1 MNQTLEGH
9 NGAVMCVTWNP
20 IFRKLTTSDETGLII
35 VWMLHRGTLK
45 FDPWLSLHNYKCS
58 SCLGMWYEEMI
69 NNRNKSVVRDM
80 KWTADGRKI
89 AIVYEDG
96 AVIVGSVDGNRLW
109 GKDLN
114 FPLRFVEWSP
124 DGKVLLFVTLEAE
137 VYVFDADGNKLR
149 NFSLIGQE
157 HSGLGGDSMISSIH
171 WFCPANL
178 NHYHASNAL
187 VRNGEPLPNTLCI
200 AFENGKVQISR
211 GDDDSSAELID
222 TELSTV
228 EYVRWSTKG
237 HTLAVVGTQRSAER
251 GQSSKGGEKGA
262 QTVNVVKFYDNYGRF
277 IRNIKIPGEQIREV
291 SWEGGDLRLAL
302 AVDSFIYF
310 ANIRHRYL
318 WTSFL
323 NTVVYAYPRPE
334 KREHTV
340 MYWDL
345 VTQETY
351 VKSVPN
357 LKFLV
362 SAGDLCAIVVSE
374 RVSQST
380 LQKTSTTLA
389 GTSSKTQAK
398 EESKDDNEK
407 GSIGQKELYTDVY
420 TIQLRN
426 AIGAVVDTRQIP
438 FAPKYVSMSPF
449 HVVCSNDRT
458 VFAWQFQQQSIAIRS
473 GVVGGSSNSLVDDGD
488 DRHENEDGGK
498 SSGNRRGGKARIFD
512 IANISFTNAQSPE
525 TFKIITESLQDPIT
539 AIAVSDKFVGIARK
553 NGLITRFNLP
563 HLTPE
568 NSYTLRD
575 KEIVRIQFNCS
586 STKVAVVDVNGIF
599 NVLDL
604 DYRVPESSSQ
614 EEKEASNG
622 SPSGK
627 NPNSSFTTN
636 GNSNSGNSNTYLGP
650 AFGKKCN
657 VERKDVW
664 DVCWSDNDSDM
675 IVIMEKTKM
684 IVFHDESPEEPV
696 TSSAYLARFKDLEI
710 RVVALDT
717 LMQHPDKVNKDFVV
731 DFESKIL
738 REVREKIASEGLQV
752 AYDYADR
759 NPHPRLWKLLA
770 LAALE
775 DLELGIAEKAFVRF
789 EDYYG
794 IQLVKQLAA
803 MPDKMKARAEVAV
816 YLNRFDEAESI
827 YREIDRK
834 DLAIQLRKRL
844 GDDKRVVQ
852 LLQTGGGND
861 KLIKDAWDQIGFH
874 YVDRMSWKKAAQYFQ
889 LSRNYEQLMECYYR
903 LEMFPD
909 LRKLATD
916 LPDENPLL
924 YTLAKRFESVGMVDE
939 AVDCFLRTNCSPKEA
954 IDCCVK
960 ANKWGKALEL
970 AEKHDFPQVEGLLM
984 KYAIDLYTSNR
995 KLEAIELFRAANKP
1009 TEAAI
1014 WIGDLAENV
1023 VLEKANPSL
1032 AKKLH
1037 VLAALEIERHRKR
1050 AIDQA
1055 TQQQQL
1061 NTLAQDQGGIGGIAQ
1076 TTAQTLETLMMTSLL
1091 EGGGNNTTLGGT
1103 LQMTLNTLAGTTQGG
1118 MTSANAKKVSRA
1130 FANAWR
1136 GAAAYHYYMLAL
1148 RQFYGGKKLSYL
1160 VTATHPYLN
1169 RSC

>member
-1 MNQTLEGH
+1 
-9 NGAVMCVTWNP
+9 
-20 IFRKLTTSDETGLII
+20 
-35 VWMLHRGTLK
+35 
-45 FDPWLSLHNYKCS
+45 
-58 SCLGMWYEEMI
+58 MWYEEMI

-124 DGKVLLFVTLEAE
+124 DGKILLFVTLEAE

-149 NFSLIGQE
+149 NFPLIGQE
-157 HSGLGGDSMISSIH
+157 HSGLGGDSMITSIH

-178 NHYHASNAL
+178 NHYHAGNAL
-187 VRNGEPLPNTLCI
+187 ARNGEPLPSTLCI

-211 GDDDSSAELID
+211 GDDDSTAELID
-222 TELSTV
+222 TDLTTV

-237 HTLAVVGTQRSAER
+237 HTLAVVGTQSSMDRSQ
-251 GQSSKGGEKGA
+251 QSTKGGDKGM

-310 ANIRHRYL
+310 ANIRHRYM
-318 WTSFL
+318 WTYFL
-323 NTVVYAYPRPE
+323 NTVTYAYPRPE

-340 MYWDL
+340 MFWDQL
-345 VTQETY
+345 TQETY

-357 LKFLV
+357 LKFLT
-362 SAGDLCAIVVSE
+362 SAGDVCAIIVSE
-374 RVSQST
+374 RVSQAS
-380 LQKTSTTLA
+380 LQKA
-389 GTSSKTQAK
+389 SSSSSGKSQ
-398 EESKDDNEK
+398 SKDEGKEDNANEK
-407 GSIGQKELYTDVY
+407 SCAQKELYTDIY

-426 AIGAVVDTRQIP
+426 AIGAVVDTKQIP
-438 FAPKYVSMSPF
+438 FAPKYVAMSPY
-449 HVVCSNDRT
+449 HVVCCNDRT
-458 VFAWQFQQQSIAIRS
+458 VFVWQFQQQNVSSRGNGMGGSANSLLDDNDDIRENDDT
-473 GVVGGSSNSLVDDGD
+473 GKASSNS
-488 DRHENEDGGK
+488 RK
-498 SSGNRRGGKARIFD
+498 GGKARIFD
-512 IANISFTNAQSPE
+512 VANISFTNAQSPE

-539 AIAVSDKFVGIARK
+539 AVTVSDKFVGVARK

-575 KEIVRIQFNCS
+575 KEIVRMHFNCS

-599 NVLDL
+599 NILDL
-604 DYRVPESSSQ
+604 EYRVPESSLQ
-614 EEKEASNG
+614 EEKDSSNG
-622 SPSGK
+622 SPNTK
-627 NPNSSFTTN
+627 NTNSSFNGGNN
-636 GNSNSGNSNTYLGP
+636 GNYLGP
-650 AFGKKCN
+650 MFGRKCN

-684 IVFHDESPEEPV
+684 IVFHDETPEEPV

-731 DFESKIL
+731 DFESKLL

-752 AYDYADR
+752 AYDYADH

-775 DLELGIAEKAFVRF
+775 DLELGVAEKAFVRF

-794 IQLVKQLAA
+794 IQLVKQLAS

-861 KLIKDAWDQIGFH
+861 KLVKEAWDQIGFH

-903 LEMFPD
+903 LELFPD
-909 LRKLATD
+909 LKKLATE

-924 YTLAKRFESVGMVDE
+924 YTLAKRFESVGMVDD
-939 AVDCFLRTNCSPKEA
+939 AVDCFLRSNCSPKEA

-1061 NTLAQDQGGIGGIAQ
+1061 NTLAQEQGGIGGIAQ
-1076 TTAQTLETLMMTSLL
+1076 ATAQTLETLMMTSLL

-1148 RQFYGGKKLSYL
+1148 RQFYGGQ
-1160 VTATHPYLN
+1160 
-1169 RSC
+1169 